1 MRLGR
6 GLVAK
11 IAVGVVALGLVGFA
25 VGSIVRHKAEQEYLR
40 AEAVAKEKY
49 DGSGIKADITSVKVA
64 FAVRKEGV
72 YAASSS
78 GDSFIGLSVDKWD
91 RSYVSN
97 YTSSST
103 DKDGNTSYHS
113 HSRLVK
119 QIRYIYSVPVTLQ
132 ESVED
137 SLDKVAEFAVTN
149 SKGKRF
155 SVKVNARYS
164 YSRNGYRIT
173 AKASNGRDLG
183 VSEVTVRFS
192 GLVPEKS
199 SAMAGVPFVAGK
211 DGTAEVSFNTVD
223 RGFENPD
230 TFGRVTKYSLMSLSE
245 DGKAKTEMTLTIP
258 EAHIKGFI
266 WNFPINY
273 GWRQG

>member
-1 MRLGR
+1 MRLCR

-11 IAVGVVALGLVGFA
+11 IAVGVVALGIVGMG
-25 VGSIVRHKAEQEYLR
+25 VGLIVRHKAEQEYLR

-72 YAASSS
+72 YSAFS
-78 GDSFIGLSVDKWD
+78 GDSFLGLSVDKWD

-113 HSRLVK
+113 HSRLVR
-119 QIRYIYSVPVTLQ
+119 QIRYLYSTSIALNKTL
-132 ESVED
+132 ESD
-137 SLDKVAEFAVTN
+137 LDKEADFTVTN
-149 SKGKRF
+149 SKGNSF
-155 SVKVNARYS
+155 SVKVNEQYS
-164 YSRNGYRIT
+164 YSRNGYRLT

-183 VSEVTVRFS
+183 IADVTVRFS
-192 GLVPEKS
+192 GLVPDKS
-199 SAMAGVPFVAGK
+199 YAMAGVPFVAGK
-211 DGTAEVSFNTVD
+211 DGTAEVSFNTID

-230 TFGRVTKYSLMSLSE
+230 TFGRVTKYSLISLDSE
-245 DGKAKTEMTLTIP
+245 KHAKTEMILIIP
-258 EAHIKGFI
+258 EAHIKGFV
-266 WNFPINY
+266 WNFPII
-273 GWRQG
+273 

>member
-6 GLVAK
+6 SLVAK
-11 IAVGVVALGLVGFA
+11 IAVGVVALGIVGMG
-25 VGSIVRHKAEQEYLR
+25 VGLIVRHKAEQEYLR
-40 AEAVAKEKY
+40 AEAVAKERY

-72 YAASSS
+72 YAASS
-78 GDSFIGLSVDKWD
+78 GDSFIGLSMDKWD

-119 QIRYIYSVPVTLQ
+119 QIRYLYSTAIVLNNSL
-132 ESVED
+132 ESA
-137 SLDKVAEFAVTN
+137 LDKEAEFAVTN

-155 SVKVNARYS
+155 SVKVAAKYS
-164 YSRNGYRIT
+164 YSRNSYQLT

-192 GLVPEKS
+192 GLVPDKS
-199 SAMAGVPFVAGK
+199 YAMAGVPFTAGA

-223 RGFENPD
+223 RGFENSD
-230 TFGRVTKYSLMSLSE
+230 TFGRVTKYSLMSLDS
-245 DGKAKTEMTLTIP
+245 GKNAKTEMTIIVP

-266 WNFPINY
+266 WNFPII
-273 GWRQG
+273 

>member
-6 GLVAK
+6 SLVVK
-11 IAVGVVALGLVGFA
+11 VVVGIVALGIVGMG
-25 VGSIVRHKAEQEYLR
+25 VGSIVRHKAEQEYAR
-40 AEAVAKEKY
+40 REAIAKEKY

-72 YAASSS
+72 YAASS

-103 DKDGNTSYHS
+103 DKDGDTSYHS
-113 HSRLVK
+113 HSQLVK
-119 QIRYIYSVPVTLQ
+119 RIRYLYSTSIPLNSAL
-132 ESVED
+132 ESA
-137 SLDKVAEFAVTN
+137 LDKEAEFNVTN
-149 SKGKRF
+149 SKGKSF
-155 SVKVNARYS
+155 SVKVYAKYS
-164 YSRNGYRIT
+164 YSRNGYRLT

-183 VSEVTVRFS
+183 IAEVTVQFS
-192 GLVPEKS
+192 GLVSEKS
-199 SAMAGVPFVAGK
+199 YAMAGVPFVAGK
-211 DGTAEVSFNTVD
+211 DGTAEVSFSTIG

-230 TFGRVTKYSLMSLSE
+230 TFGRVTKYSLMSLNE
-245 DGKAKTEMTLTIP
+245 GGKAKTEMTLVIP

-266 WNFPINY
+266 WNFPII
-273 GWRQG
+273 

>member
-1 MRLGR
+1 M
-6 GLVAK
+6 GLSGWG
-11 IAVGVVALGLVGFA
+11 VGL
-25 VGSIVRHKAEQEYLR
+25 IVRHKAEQEYLR

-72 YAASSS
+72 YSAFS
-78 GDSFIGLSVDKWD
+78 GDSFLGLSVDKWD

-113 HSRLVK
+113 HSQLVK
-119 QIRYIYSVPVTLQ
+119 QIRYLYSTSIPLR
-132 ESVED
+132 ESLE
-137 SLDKVAEFAVTN
+137 SALDKEAKFTVMN
-149 SKGKRF
+149 SKGKSF
-155 SVKVNARYS
+155 SVAVNAQYS
-164 YSRNGYRIT
+164 YSRNGYRLT

-183 VSEVTVRFS
+183 IAEITVRFS

-199 SAMAGVPFVAGK
+199 YAMAGVPFIAGK
-211 DGTAEVSFNTVD
+211 DGTAEVSFNTID

-230 TFGRVTKYSLMSLSE
+230 TFGRVTKYSLMSLNES
-245 DGKAKTEMTLTIP
+245 GSAKTDMVLIIP
-258 EAHIKGFI
+258 EAHIKGFV
-266 WNFPINY
+266 WNFPII
-273 GWRQG
+273 

>member
-6 GLVAK
+6 GLIVK
-11 IAVGVVALGLVGFA
+11 VAVGVVALGLVGFWA
-25 VGSIVRHKAEQEYLR
+25 SSIIRDKAEREYER
-40 AEAVAKEKY
+40 RETVAKAAY

-72 YAASSS
+72 YAASS
-78 GDSFIGLSVDKWD
+78 GDSFLGLSVDKWD

-103 DKDGNTSYHS
+103 DKDGKTSYHS
-113 HSRLVK
+113 HSQLVK
-119 QIRYIYSVPVTLQ
+119 QIRYLYSTSIALNKTL
-132 ESVED
+132 ESA
-137 SLDKVAEFAVTN
+137 LDKEAEFTVTN
-149 SKGKRF
+149 SKGKSF
-155 SVKVNARYS
+155 SVTVNAKYS
-164 YSRNGYRIT
+164 YSRNSYQLT

-183 VSEVTVRFS
+183 IAEVTVRFS

-199 SAMAGVPFVAGK
+199 YAMAGVPFTVGA

-230 TFGRVTKYSLMSLSE
+230 IFGRVTKYSLMSLDS
-245 DGKAKTEMTLTIP
+245 GKNAKTEMTLIIP
-258 EAHIKGFI
+258 EAHIKGFV
-266 WNFPINY
+266 WNLPRI
-273 GWRQG
+273 

>member
-25 VGSIVRHKAEQEYLR
+25 VSSIVRDKAEREYAGR
-40 AEAVAKEKY
+40 EAVARAAY

-72 YAASSS
+72 YSAFS
-78 GDSFIGLSVDKWD
+78 GDSFLGLSVDKWD

-113 HSRLVK
+113 HSQLVK
-119 QIRYIYSVPVTLQ
+119 QIRYLYSVPVTLQ

-137 SLDKVAEFAVTN
+137 SLYKEAECNVTN
-149 SKGKRF
+149 SKGKSF
-155 SVKVNARYS
+155 SVKVNAKYS

-183 VSEVTVRFS
+183 IAEVTVRFS
-192 GLVPEKS
+192 GLVPDKS
-199 SAMAGVPFVAGK
+199 YAMAGVPFNAGK
-211 DGTAEVSFNTVD
+211 DGTAEVTFNTVD

-230 TFGRVTKYSLMSLSE
+230 TFGRVTRYSLMSLDSK
-245 DGKAKTEMTLTIP
+245 GKAKTEMTLTIP
-258 EAHIKGFI
+258 EAHIKGFV
-266 WNFPINY
+266 WNFPNISY
-273 GWRQG
+273 KDI

>member
-6 GLVAK
+6 GLIVK
-11 IAVGVVALGLVGFA
+11 VVVGVVAVGLLGFGVYS
-25 VGSIVRHKAEQEYLR
+25 VVRDRMAKEYLR

-49 DGSGIKADITSVKVA
+49 DGSGIKADIISVRVA

-72 YAASSS
+72 YSASS
-78 GDSFIGLSVDKWD
+78 GDSFLGLSMDKWD

-103 DKDGNTSYHS
+103 DKDGDTSYHS
-113 HSRLVK
+113 HSQLVK
-119 QIRYIYSVPVTLQ
+119 QIRYLYSTSIALHVKL
-132 ESVED
+132 S
-137 SLDKVAEFAVTN
+137 SALDKDAEFNVTN
-149 SKGKRF
+149 SKGKSF
-155 SVKVNARYS
+155 SVKVNAQYS

-183 VSEVTVRFS
+183 ITEVTVRFS
-192 GLVPEKS
+192 GLVPDKS
-199 SAMAGVPFVAGK
+199 YAMAGVPFVAGK
-211 DGTAEVSFNTVD
+211 DGTAEVSFSTID

-230 TFGRVTKYSLMSLSE
+230 TFGRVTRYSLMSLDSE
-245 DGKAKTEMTLTIP
+245 KKAKTEMTLIIP

-266 WNFPINY
+266 WNFPII
-273 GWRQG
+273 

>member
-6 GLVAK
+6 SLVTK
-11 IAVGVVALGLVGFA
+11 IAVGVVALGIVGIT
-25 VGSIVRHKAEQEYLR
+25 VGLIVRHKAEQEYLS

-72 YAASSS
+72 YAASS
-78 GDSFIGLSVDKWD
+78 GDSFIGLSMDKWD

-97 YTSSST
+97 YTSSSM

-113 HSRLVK
+113 HSQLVK
-119 QIRYIYSVPVTLQ
+119 QIRYLYSTSTALNNNL
-132 ESVED
+132 ESV
-137 SLDKVAEFAVTN
+137 LDKEAEFKVTN
-149 SKGKRF
+149 NKGKSF
-155 SVKVNARYS
+155 SVKVAAKYS
-164 YSRNGYRIT
+164 YSRNSYRLT

-183 VSEVTVRFS
+183 VAEVTVRFS
-192 GLVPEKS
+192 GLVPNKNY
-199 SAMAGVPFVAGK
+199 AMAGVPFTAGS

-230 TFGRVTKYSLMSLSE
+230 TFGRVTKYSLMSLDSK
-245 DGKAKTEMTLTIP
+245 GNAKTEMTIIIP

-266 WNFPINY
+266 WNFPRI
-273 GWRQG
+273 

>member
-6 GLVAK
+6 GLIVK
-11 IAVGVVALGLVGFA
+11 VVVGVVAVGLLGFGVYS
-25 VGSIVRHKAEQEYLR
+25 VVRDRMAKEYLR

-72 YAASSS
+72 YSAFS
-78 GDSFIGLSVDKWD
+78 GDSFLGLSVDKWD

-119 QIRYIYSVPVTLQ
+119 QMRYIYSVPVTLQ

-155 SVKVNARYS
+155 SVKVAAQYS
-164 YSRNGYRIT
+164 YSRNGYRLT

-183 VSEVTVRFS
+183 IAEVTIRFS
-192 GLVPEKS
+192 GLVPDKS
-199 SAMAGVPFVAGK
+199 YAMAGVPFTAGA

-230 TFGRVTKYSLMSLSE
+230 IFGRVTKYSLMSLDS
-245 DGKAKTEMTLTIP
+245 GKNAKTEMTLIIP
-258 EAHIKGFI
+258 EAHIKGFV
-266 WNFPINY
+266 WNLPRI
-273 GWRQG
+273 

>member
-11 IAVGVVALGLVGFA
+11 IAVGVVALGVVGFT
-25 VGSIVRHKAEQEYLR
+25 VGSIVRHKVEQEYER
-40 AEAVAKEKY
+40 REAVAKAAY

-72 YAASSS
+72 YSASS
-78 GDSFIGLSVDKWD
+78 GDSFLGLSVDKWD

-103 DKDGNTSYHS
+103 DKDGDTSYHS
-113 HSRLVK
+113 HSQLVK
-119 QIRYIYSVPVTLQ
+119 QIRYLYSTYIPLNENL
-132 ESVED
+132 ESA
-137 SLDKVAEFAVTN
+137 LDKEADFTVTN
-149 SKGKRF
+149 SKGKSF
-155 SVKVNARYS
+155 SVAVNAKYS
-164 YSRNGYRIT
+164 YFRNGYRIT

-183 VSEVTVRFS
+183 IAEVTVRFS
-192 GLVPEKS
+192 DLVPDKS
-199 SAMAGVPFVAGK
+199 YAMAGVPFVAGK
-211 DGTAEVSFNTVD
+211 DGTADVSFNTID

-230 TFGRVTKYSLMSLSE
+230 TFGRVTRYSLMSLDSE
-245 DGKAKTEMTLTIP
+245 KKAKTEMTLIIP

-266 WNFPINY
+266 WNFPII
-273 GWRQG
+273 

>member
-6 GLVAK
+6 GLVARV
-11 IAVGVVALGLVGFA
+11 AVGVVALGIVGIT

-49 DGSGIKADITSVKVA
+49 DGSGIKTDIISVRVA

-72 YAASSS
+72 YSASS
-78 GDSFIGLSVDKWD
+78 GDSFLGLSMDKWD

-103 DKDGNTSYHS
+103 DKDGDTSYHS
-113 HSRLVK
+113 HSQLVK
-119 QIRYIYSVPVTLQ
+119 QIRYIYSTSIALHVVKL
-132 ESVED
+132 S
-137 SLDKVAEFAVTN
+137 SALDKDAEFNVTN
-149 SKGKRF
+149 SKGKSF
-155 SVKVNARYS
+155 SVKVNTQYS

-183 VSEVTVRFS
+183 ITEATVRFS
-192 GLVPEKS
+192 GLVPDKS
-199 SAMAGVPFVAGK
+199 DAMAGVPFVAGK
-211 DGTAEVSFNTVD
+211 DGTAEVSFSTID

-230 TFGRVTKYSLMSLSE
+230 TFGRVTRYSLMSLDSE
-245 DGKAKTEMTLTIP
+245 KKAKTEMTLIIP

-266 WNFPINY
+266 WNFPII
-273 GWRQG
+273 

>member
-6 GLVAK
+6 GLLVK
-11 IAVGVVALGLVGFA
+11 IAVGAVVLGLVGVA
-25 VGSIVRHKAEQEYLR
+25 VSSIVRDTAEREYER
-40 AEAVAKEKY
+40 RETVAKAAY
-49 DGSGIKADITSVKVA
+49 DGSGIKAEITSVRVA

-72 YAASSS
+72 YAASS
-78 GDSFIGLSVDKWD
+78 GDSFLGLSVDKWD

-113 HSRLVK
+113 HSQLVK
-119 QIRYIYSVPVTLQ
+119 QIRYLYSTSIALNNSL
-132 ESVED
+132 ESE
-137 SLDKVAEFAVTN
+137 LDKEAEFAVTN

-155 SVKVNARYS
+155 SVKVNAQYS

-183 VSEVTVRFS
+183 IAEVTVRFS
-192 GLVPEKS
+192 GLVPNKNY
-199 SAMAGVPFVAGK
+199 AMAGVPFTVGA

-223 RGFENPD
+223 SGFENPD
-230 TFGRVTKYSLMSLSE
+230 TFGRVTKYSLLSLDS
-245 DGKAKTEMTLTIP
+245 GKNAKTEMTLIIP

-266 WNFPINY
+266 WNFPRI
-273 GWRQG
+273 

>member
-6 GLVAK
+6 SLIVK
-11 IAVGVVALGLVGFA
+11 VVVGVVVLGLVGFG
-25 VGSIVRHKAEQEYLR
+25 VSSIIRNKAEQEYER
-40 AEAVAKEKY
+40 REAVAKAAY

-72 YAASSS
+72 YSAFT
-78 GDSFIGLSVDKWD
+78 GDSFLGLSVDKWD

-103 DKDGNTSYHS
+103 DKDGKTSYHS
-113 HSRLVK
+113 HSQLVK
-119 QIRYIYSVPVTLQ
+119 QIRYLYSTAIVLNNSL
-132 ESVED
+132 ESE
-137 SLDKVAEFAVTN
+137 LDKEAEFAVTN

-155 SVKVNARYS
+155 SVKVNAQYS

-199 SAMAGVPFVAGK
+199 YAMAGVPFVAGT
-211 DGTAEVSFNTVD
+211 DGTAEVSFNTVG

-230 TFGRVTKYSLMSLSE
+230 TFGRVTRYSLMSLDSE
-245 DGKAKTEMTLTIP
+245 KKAKTEMTLLIP

-266 WNFPINY
+266 WNFPII
-273 GWRQG
+273 

>member
-11 IAVGVVALGLVGFA
+11 IVVGVVALGLVGFA
-25 VGSIVRHKAEQEYLR
+25 VSSIVRHNAEQEYLR

-72 YAASSS
+72 YAASS

-119 QIRYIYSVPVTLQ
+119 QIRYLYSVPVTLQ

-137 SLDKVAEFAVTN
+137 SLDKEAEFAVTN

-155 SVKVNARYS
+155 LVKVNARYS

-199 SAMAGVPFVAGK
+199 YAMAGVPFTAGT
-211 DGTAEVSFNTVD
+211 DGTAEVSFNMVD

>member
-6 GLVAK
+6 GLIVK
-11 IAVGVVALGLVGFA
+11 VAVGVVALGLVGFWA
-25 VGSIVRHKAEQEYLR
+25 SSIIRDKAEREYER
-40 AEAVAKEKY
+40 RETVAKAAY

-72 YAASSS
+72 YSAFS
-78 GDSFIGLSVDKWD
+78 GDSFLGLSVDKWD

-119 QIRYIYSVPVTLQ
+119 QIRYLYSVPVTLQ

-137 SLDKVAEFAVTN
+137 SLDKEAEFAVTN
-149 SKGKRF
+149 SKGKSF
-155 SVKVNARYS
+155 SVKVAAKYS
-164 YSRNGYRIT
+164 YSMNGYRIT

-192 GLVPEKS
+192 GLVPDKS
-199 SAMAGVPFVAGK
+199 YAMAGVPFTAGA

-223 RGFENPD
+223 SGFENPD
-230 TFGRVTKYSLMSLSE
+230 TFGRVTKYSLMSLDS
-245 DGKAKTEMTLTIP
+245 GKNAKTEMTLIIP
-258 EAHIKGFI
+258 EAHIKGFV
-266 WNFPINY
+266 WNFPII
-273 GWRQG
+273 

>member
-6 GLVAK
+6 GLIVK
-11 IAVGVVALGLVGFA
+11 VAVGVVALGIVGIT

-49 DGSGIKADITSVKVA
+49 DGSGIKADIISVRVA

-72 YAASSS
+72 YSASS
-78 GDSFIGLSVDKWD
+78 GDSFLGLSMDKWD

-103 DKDGNTSYHS
+103 DKDGDNSYHS
-113 HSRLVK
+113 HSQLVK
-119 QIRYIYSVPVTLQ
+119 QIRYLYSTSIALHVKL
-132 ESVED
+132 S
-137 SLDKVAEFAVTN
+137 SALDKDAEFNVTK
-149 SKGKRF
+149 SKGKSF
-155 SVKVNARYS
+155 SVKVNAKYS
-164 YSRNGYRIT
+164 YSRNGYRLT

-183 VSEVTVRFS
+183 IAEVTVRFS
-192 GLVPEKS
+192 GLVPDKS
-199 SAMAGVPFVAGK
+199 YAMAGVPFVAGK
-211 DGTAEVSFNTVD
+211 DGTAEVNFKTIG

>member
-6 GLVAK
+6 GLIVR
-11 IAVGVVALGLVGFA
+11 IAVGVVALGLVGMG
-25 VGSIVRHKAEQEYLR
+25 VGSIVRHKAEQEYAR
-40 AEAVAKEKY
+40 REAVAKEKY
-49 DGSGIKADITSVKVA
+49 DGSGIRADITSVKVT

-72 YAASSS
+72 YSASS
-78 GDSFIGLSVDKWD
+78 GDSFIGLSMDKWD

-119 QIRYIYSVPVTLQ
+119 QIRYLYSVPVTLS

-137 SLDKVAEFAVTN
+137 SLDKEAEFAVTN
-149 SKGKRF
+149 SRGKSF
-155 SVKVNARYS
+155 SVAVNAKYS

-183 VSEVTVRFS
+183 IAEVTVRFS
-192 GLVPEKS
+192 GLVPDKS
-199 SAMAGVPFVAGK
+199 YAMAGVPFIAGK
-211 DGTAEVSFNTVD
+211 DGTAEVTFKTID

-230 TFGRVTKYSLMSLSE
+230 TFGRVTKYSLMSLDS
-245 DGKAKTEMTLTIP
+245 GKHTKTEMTLTIP
-258 EAHIKGFI
+258 EAHIKGI
-266 WNFPINY
+266 VWNFPRI
-273 GWRQG
+273 

>member
-11 IAVGVVALGLVGFA
+11 IAVGVVAIGIVGIT

-72 YAASSS
+72 YAASS
-78 GDSFIGLSVDKWD
+78 GDSFIGLSMDKWD

-155 SVKVNARYS
+155 SVKVAAQYS

-192 GLVPEKS
+192 GLVPDKS
-199 SAMAGVPFVAGK
+199 YAMAGVPFVAGK
-211 DGTAEVSFNTVD
+211 DGTAEVSFNTID

-230 TFGRVTKYSLMSLSE
+230 TFGRVTRYSLMSLDSE
-245 DGKAKTEMTLTIP
+245 GNAKTEMTLIIP

-266 WNFPINY
+266 WNFPII
-273 GWRQG
+273 

>member
-6 GLVAK
+6 GLIVK
-11 IAVGVVALGLVGFA
+11 VVVGVVAVGLLGFGVYS
-25 VGSIVRHKAEQEYLR
+25 VVRDRMAKEYLR

-72 YAASSS
+72 YSAFS
-78 GDSFIGLSVDKWD
+78 GDSFLGLSVDKWD

-119 QIRYIYSVPVTLQ
+119 QIRYLYSTSIALNKTL
-132 ESVED
+132 ESA
-137 SLDKVAEFAVTN
+137 LDKEAEFTVTN
-149 SKGKRF
+149 SKGRSF
-155 SVKVNARYS
+155 SVTVNAKYS
-164 YSRNGYRIT
+164 YSRNSYQLT

-183 VSEVTVRFS
+183 IAEVTVRFS

-199 SAMAGVPFVAGK
+199 YAMAGVPFTAGA

-230 TFGRVTKYSLMSLSE
+230 IFGRVTKYSLMSLAS
-245 DGKAKTEMTLTIP
+245 GKNAKTEMTLIIP
-258 EAHIKGFI
+258 EAHIKGFV
-266 WNFPINY
+266 WNLPRI
-273 GWRQG
+273 

>member
-6 GLVAK
+6 GLIVK
-11 IAVGVVALGLVGFA
+11 VAVGVVAVGLLGFGVYS
-25 VGSIVRHKAEQEYLR
+25 VVRDRMTKEYLR
-40 AEAVAKEKY
+40 AEAVAKERY

-72 YAASSS
+72 YAASS
-78 GDSFIGLSVDKWD
+78 GDSFIGLSMDKWD

-119 QIRYIYSVPVTLQ
+119 QIRYLYSTYIPLNESL
-132 ESVED
+132 ESV
-137 SLDKVAEFAVTN
+137 LDKEADFTVTN
-149 SKGKRF
+149 SKGKSF
-155 SVKVNARYS
+155 SVTVNAQYS

-183 VSEVTVRFS
+183 ITEVTVRFS

-199 SAMAGVPFVAGK
+199 YAMAGVPFVAGK
-211 DGTAEVSFNTVD
+211 DGTAEVTFNTID

>member
-6 GLVAK
+6 GLVK
-11 IAVGVVALGLVGFA
+11 VVVGVVAVGILGFGVYS
-25 VGSIVRHKAEQEYLR
+25 VVRDRMAKEYLR

-49 DGSGIKADITSVKVA
+49 DGSGITADITSVKVA

-72 YAASSS
+72 YSAFS
-78 GDSFIGLSVDKWD
+78 GDSFLGLSVDKWS

-103 DKDGNTSYHS
+103 DKEGNNSYHS
-113 HSRLVK
+113 HSQLVK
-119 QIRYIYSVPVTLQ
+119 QIRYLYSTAIVLNNSL
-132 ESVED
+132 ESE
-137 SLDKVAEFAVTN
+137 LDKEAEFAVTN

-155 SVKVNARYS
+155 SVKVNAQYS

-183 VSEVTVRFS
+183 IAEVTVRFS

-199 SAMAGVPFVAGK
+199 YAMAGVPFVASK
-211 DGTAEVSFNTVD
+211 DGKAEVSFNTID

-230 TFGRVTKYSLMSLSE
+230 TFGRVTKYSLMSLNE
-245 DGKAKTEMTLTIP
+245 CGKAKTEMTLIIP

-266 WNFPINY
+266 WNFPII
-273 GWRQG
+273 

>member
-11 IAVGVVALGLVGFA
+11 IVVGVVAVGLLGFGVYS
-25 VGSIVRHKAEQEYLR
+25 VVRDRMAKEYLR
-40 AEAVAKEKY
+40 AEAVAKEAY

-72 YAASSS
+72 YAASS

-97 YTSSST
+97 YTSSNT

-119 QIRYIYSVPVTLQ
+119 QIRYLYSNSISLHQ
-132 ESVED
+132 NLESA
-137 SLDKVAEFAVTN
+137 LDKEAEFAVTN

-155 SVKVNARYS
+155 SVRVNAQYS

-192 GLVPEKS
+192 GLVPDKS
-199 SAMAGVPFVAGK
+199 YAMAGVPFIAGK
-211 DGTAEVSFNTVD
+211 DGTAEVTFKTIG

-230 TFGRVTKYSLMSLSE
+230 TFGRVTKYSLMSIDSE
-245 DGKAKTEMTLTIP
+245 KNAKTEMTFIIP

-266 WNFPINY
+266 WNFPRI
-273 GWRQG
+273 

>member
-6 GLVAK
+6 GLVARV
-11 IAVGVVALGLVGFA
+11 AVGVVALGIVGIT

-49 DGSGIKADITSVKVA
+49 DGSGIKADIISVRVA

-72 YAASSS
+72 YSASS
-78 GDSFIGLSVDKWD
+78 GDSFIGLSMDKWD

-119 QIRYIYSVPVTLQ
+119 QIRYLYSTSIALHVKL
-132 ESVED
+132 S
-137 SLDKVAEFAVTN
+137 SALDKDAEFNVTN
-149 SKGKRF
+149 SKGKSF
-155 SVKVNARYS
+155 SVKVNAQYS
-164 YSRNGYRIT
+164 YSRNGYRLT

-183 VSEVTVRFS
+183 IAEVTVRFS

-199 SAMAGVPFVAGK
+199 YAMAGVPFTAGA

-230 TFGRVTKYSLMSLSE
+230 IFGRVTKYSLMSLDS
-245 DGKAKTEMTLTIP
+245 GKNAKTEMTLIIP
-258 EAHIKGFI
+258 EAHIKGFV
-266 WNFPINY
+266 WNLPRI
-273 GWRQG
+273 

>member
-6 GLVAK
+6 GLIVK
-11 IAVGVVALGLVGFA
+11 VAVGVVALGLVGFWA
-25 VGSIVRHKAEQEYLR
+25 SSIIRDKAEQEYER
-40 AEAVAKEKY
+40 REAVAKEKY
-49 DGSGIKADITSVKVA
+49 GGSGIKADITSAKVA

-72 YAASSS
+72 YAASS
-78 GDSFIGLSVDKWD
+78 GDSFLGLSVDKWD

-113 HSRLVK
+113 HSQLVK
-119 QIRYIYSVPVTLQ
+119 QIRYLYSTSIARNKTL
-132 ESVED
+132 ESA
-137 SLDKVAEFAVTN
+137 LDKEAEFSVTN
-149 SKGKRF
+149 SKGKSF
-155 SVKVNARYS
+155 SVKVNAKYS
-164 YSRNGYRIT
+164 YSRNGYRLT

-183 VSEVTVRFS
+183 IAEVTVRFS

-199 SAMAGVPFVAGK
+199 YAMAGVPFTAGT
-211 DGTAEVSFNTVD
+211 DGTAEVSFNMVD